1 MLYSAENDLCMDPF
15 AGSGTLG
22 RACRNLNRNFIL
34 FDINPEAKKVFE
46 A

>member
-1 MLYSAENDLCMDPF
+1 MDPF

-22 RACRNLNRNFIL
+22 RACKLMKREYIL
-34 FDINPEAKKVFE
+34 FDINPEAKMVYDTD